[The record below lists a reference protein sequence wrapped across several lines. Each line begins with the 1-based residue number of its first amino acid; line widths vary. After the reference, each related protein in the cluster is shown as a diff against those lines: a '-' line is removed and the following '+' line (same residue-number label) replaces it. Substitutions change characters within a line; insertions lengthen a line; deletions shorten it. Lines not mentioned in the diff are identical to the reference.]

1 MCVILRDLIKFN
13 FDVTNLNLWI
23 LPYWAILEIFYK
35 FITGLDRHRL
45 YEVGYRLMRTTTFDI
60 LIRHI
65 TCVSRLIMPLRNFHT
80 PKVDR
85 DDRDA
90 RNYKKEFFNTKR
102 VFPLISV
109 QRTCSLT
116 YDNTFFV
123 RINCTVPVAV
133 TNRRVYHSSIKGEE
147 LTRVRHHLLI
157 VFRPKFFHQ
166 QPCRLAVFW

>member
-1 MCVILRDLIKFN
+1 
-13 FDVTNLNLWI
+13 
-23 LPYWAILEIFYK
+23 
-35 FITGLDRHRL
+35 
-45 YEVGYRLMRTTTFDI
+45 
-60 LIRHI
+60 
-65 TCVSRLIMPLRNFHT
+65 MPLRNFHT

-123 RINCTVPVAV
+123 RILYGPCCRDQPTRITFPLSLLYKS
-133 TNRRVYHSSIKGEE
+133 RRVDQGKTSFVNRLSTEILPSAAMSTRRILVKESIENLFLYHNYYYSKCFNCLCSY
-147 LTRVRHHLLI
+147 
-157 VFRPKFFHQ
+157 FFGFCW
-166 QPCRLAVFW
+166 PFWL